1 MNWFIFRLKSP
12 QHLLR
17 VINSNVRRSVTI
29 LIEIGN
35 AKDSLISVIYEK
47 IYERNIP
54 SEKIQNFNDI

>member
-17 VINSNVRRSVTI
+17 VINSNVRRSVMI

-35 AKDSLISVIYEK
+35 AKDSLISAIYEK
-47 IYERNIP
+47 MYERNIP
-54 SEKIQNFNDI
+54 SEKIQNVNDI